1 MPTCFLAML
10 GGAIFHLTL
19 SAGFAYAGFKS
30 FKTLRSLRVAD
41 SADSAVP
48 IDDGNSDCTNDQS
61 VKLWLQFWVSVG
73 LARSLSH
80 IVDSRLDFQVM
91 LVACLCVQ
99 AKSRELIAWI
109 YTTFSEPVMQKVDIH
124 IIPIISAYSSQG
136 LSRSIST
143 VRSIHTSISRC
154 SLQTLTSE
162 ELDKLEKSL
171 QDIAV
176 ITTAEK
182 RKRRI
187 EDFKKSQKQ
196 LAYRTEQANSNDI
209 LIPTAP
215 ASRAVPFLPTEI
227 NLDEDNGDNANSS
240 ANDLRRRAH
249 RGSKIATSRSR
260 QTIGVSPYA

>member
-1 MPTCFLAML
+1 ML

-19 SAGFAYAGFKS
+19 SAGFAYAGFES
-30 FKTLRSLRVAD
+30 FKALRSLRVAD

-48 IDDGNSDCTNDQS
+48 IDDENSDRTSEQS

-73 LARSLSH
+73 LERSLSH
-80 IVDSRLDFQVM
+80 LVDSRFDFQVM
-91 LVACLCVQ
+91 LVACLCVHE
-99 AKSRELIAWI
+99 KSRELIAWI
-109 YTTFSEPVMQKVDIH
+109 YTTISEPVMQKADIH
-124 IIPIISAYSSQG
+124 VIPIISAYSSKG
-136 LSRSIST
+136 LSGSVST
-143 VRSIHTSISRC
+143 VRSIHTSISRF
-154 SLQTLTSE
+154 SLQTLKSE
-162 ELDKLEKSL
+162 EVDKLEKSL
-171 QDIAV
+171 QEISV

-196 LAYRTEQANSNDI
+196 LAYRREQANSNDV

-227 NLDEDNGDNANSS
+227 NLDEDNGDSTNCS

-249 RGSKIATSRSR
+249 RGS
-260 QTIGVSPYA
+260 